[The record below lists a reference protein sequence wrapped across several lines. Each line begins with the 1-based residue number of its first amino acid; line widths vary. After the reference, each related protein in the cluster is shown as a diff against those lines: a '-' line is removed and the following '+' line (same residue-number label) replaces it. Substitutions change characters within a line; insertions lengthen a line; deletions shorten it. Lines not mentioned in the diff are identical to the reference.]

1 MSDFKNWKNK
11 ERGQNLAEKFGFKF
25 DLNAL
30 TEGQSGFGE
39 GEPADDE
46 WSKKQ
51 EIEEDQE
58 LAEEDSD
65 AEVQEEGGRANRK
78 ENEKEG
84 ESRRMNTSSAMREED
99 EPAEDAETLEEEDEV
114 EEGRKP
120 RMQRQRQDLNSPTQ
134 SLRTTRPSPEEH
146 GEEDEEEEK
155 EKKLAAEQKTS
166 IDEHALKELVRK
178 HIKIALEEIKNES

>member
-1 MSDFKNWKNK
+1 MSDFKHWKNK
-11 ERGQNLAEKFGFKF
+11 ERGLNLAERFGFKF
-25 DLNAL
+25 DIAAL
-30 TEGQSGFGE
+30 KEDQKGFGE
-39 GEPADDE
+39 GQPADDK

-51 EIEEDQE
+51 EIEEE
-58 LAEEDSD
+58 LAEEEVESD
-65 AEVQEEGGRANRK
+65 TEVQEEGGRANRK

-84 ESRRMNTSSAMREED
+84 ESRRMKTSSAMREEE
-99 EPAEDAETLEEEDEV
+99 EPAEDVEPLEEDDEV

-146 GEEDEEEEK
+146 GEEEEEED
-155 EKKLAAEQKTS
+155 KKKVAAEHKTP
-166 IDEHALKELVRK
+166 IDEQALKELVRK